1 MQLNVETYR
10 MKREKC
16 KRQFESV
23 GNLLFGLM
31 VEWLQSPA
39 CHVGGTGS
47 NPVGTARKYARFIG
61 IFQAYSK
68 IPLMGV
74 HVPRLAMDLCK
85 VRGRVRFSS
94 SPQVGYKRIF
104 NYGTENLFAK
114 QMSMVFFLNDFQIL
128 ANLKNI
134 WCSGQ
139 HTAPGTQ
146 ATEDAGAEGK
156 VQILEYYLKT
166 HI

>member
-1 MQLNVETYR
+1 MHKIVRIYR
-10 MKREKC
+10 
-16 KRQFESV
+16 
-23 GNLLFGLM
+23 GIYLFGLM

-68 IPLMGV
+68 IPPMGV

-104 NYGTENLFAK
+104 NWYRKFVRQTNEYGILFE
-114 QMSMVFFLNDFQIL
+114 MTFRFWRI
-128 ANLKNI
+128 
-134 WCSGQ
+134 
-139 HTAPGTQ
+139 
-146 ATEDAGAEGK
+146 
-156 VQILEYYLKT
+156 
-166 HI
+166 